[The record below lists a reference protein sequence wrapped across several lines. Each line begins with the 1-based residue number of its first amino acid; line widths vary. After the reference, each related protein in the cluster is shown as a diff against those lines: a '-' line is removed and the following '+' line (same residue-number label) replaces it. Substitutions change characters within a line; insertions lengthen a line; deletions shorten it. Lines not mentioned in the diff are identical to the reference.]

1 MNEIDLFQKLLPIY
15 SYLFIIFITFSF
27 IIINDKNTDDNTKI
41 QLINIFGF
49 LLLFQFYQ
57 ITTTQQSIL
66 NSKINEIK
74 IS

>member
-1 MNEIDLFQKLLPIY
+1 MNEIELFQNLLLI
-15 SYLFIIFITFSF
+15 YLFIYIFITFSF

-41 QLINIFGF
+41 QLINIFAF
-49 LLLFQFYQ
+49 LLLLQFYQ
-57 ITTTQQSIL
+57 ITNTQKLIL